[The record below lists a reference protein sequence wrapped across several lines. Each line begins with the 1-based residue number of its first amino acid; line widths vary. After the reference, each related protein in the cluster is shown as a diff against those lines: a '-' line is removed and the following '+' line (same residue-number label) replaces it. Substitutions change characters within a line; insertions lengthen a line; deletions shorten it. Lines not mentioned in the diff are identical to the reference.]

1 MVSTRHNIAD
11 LLLQTF
17 KRVFERPFSSDT
29 QSMAVSGAHTTGRE
43 VFYIKGSIDVLL
55 PRCKFYHVAEGS
67 TPPLDQKVRSG
78 IAGIAQAASTRGLR
92 VIAMA
97 YGSADAIT
105 SSRPSS
111 PLPNNSTDY
120 PEKEKSAHLVFAG
133 FVAMYDPPRKG
144 VADAVAHL
152 QGGGVQVVMIT
163 GDGEDTAL
171 SIAKSLGLRGATNP
185 NACLTGSALDC
196 MNAVQLSE
204 RVGSVT
210 VFARVTPK
218 HKMAIVEAFQ
228 ARGAVVAMTGDG
240 GEVYFFKSLWSF
252 FWLGGTVL
260 LIVVVAVN
268 DAPALKMADI
278 GVSMGKSGT
287 DVAKEAADVIL
298 VDDNFSTLLPA
309 VEEGTFSPF
318 LKPYH

>member
-1 MVSTRHNIAD
+1 
-11 LLLQTF
+11 
-17 KRVFERPFSSDT
+17 
-29 QSMAVSGAHTTGRE
+29 MAVSGTHTTNPTNASGSHFNGSTRE
-43 VFYIKGSIDVLL
+43 VYYIKGGIDALL

-67 TPPLDQKVRSG
+67 TPVLDQKVRSG
-78 IAGIAQAASTRGLR
+78 IAGKAQAAATRGLR
-92 VIAMA
+92 VLAMA
-97 YGSADAIT
+97 YGNADAIEP
-105 SSRPSS
+105 SRPPS
-111 PLPNNSTDY
+111 PLPNSTTDY
-120 PEKEKSAHLVFAG
+120 ADKEKSAHLVFAG

-152 QGGGVQVVMIT
+152 QGAGVQVVMIT

-171 SIAKSLGLRGATNP
+171 SIAKSLGLRGATSP
-185 NACLTGSALDC
+185 NACLTGSALDR

-204 RVGSVT
+204 RVGSVS
-210 VFARVTPK
+210 VFARVSPK

-240 GEVYFFKSLWSF
+240 GGFFFTPLSTGSLM
-252 FWLGGTVL
+252 VD
-260 LIVVVAVN
+260 VAVN

-298 VDDNFSTLLPA
+298 VDDNFSTILPA

-318 LKPYH
+318 FNSYH